1 MNADE
6 MYKAVQKMSIKAM
19 NEKELII
26 SEWLEMN
33 GEKISEIINE
43 TYSFDD
49 LKNKLEE
56 YMILKDKAT
65 PKKPINRINYRTD
78 INAYYCPN
86 CNGFICNYYDKDN
99 ERDDYCCNCGQALD
113 WSDE

>member
-1 MNADE
+1 MMNKYQEALDFV
-6 MYKAVQKMSIKAM
+6 KKHLDSKQDL
-19 NEKELII
+19 EKVEVLQELV
-26 SEWLEMN
+26 
-33 GEKISEIINE
+33 
-43 TYSFDD
+43 
-49 LKNKLEE
+49 
-56 YMILKDKAT
+56 DKTT

-113 WSDE
+113 WSDEDVEQRKM

>member
-1 MNADE
+1 MIADE
-6 MYKAVQKMSIKAM
+6 IYKAVQKMSVKVM

-33 GEKISEIINE
+33 GEKIGEIINE

-65 PKKPINRINYRTD
+65 PEKPFYDGVPTEDGEEIEIRV
-78 INAYYCPN
+78 CPN
-86 CNGFICNYYDKDN
+86 CCETVNFINN
-99 ERDDYCCNCGQALD
+99 FPYCPWCGQKLD

>member
-1 MNADE
+1 MNKYQEALDFA
-6 MYKAVQKMSIKAM
+6 KKHLDSKQDL
-19 NEKELII
+19 EKVGVMQELV
-26 SEWLEMN
+26 
-33 GEKISEIINE
+33 
-43 TYSFDD
+43 
-49 LKNKLEE
+49 
-56 YMILKDKAT
+56 DKAT

-113 WSDE
+113 WSDEDENTH

>member
-1 MNADE
+1 
-6 MYKAVQKMSIKAM
+6 M
-19 NEKELII
+19 NEIIKRLRRLSKSLKEMKCIDHIEQLDKDIDEI
-26 SEWLEMN
+26 
-33 GEKISEIINE
+33 EKI
-43 TYSFDD
+43 F
-49 LKNKLEE
+49 
-56 YMILKDKAT
+56 DKAT

-113 WSDE
+113 WSDEDVD

>member
-49 LKNKLEE
+49 LKNKLE
-56 YMILKDKAT
+56 
-65 PKKPINRINYRTD
+65 
-78 INAYYCPN
+78 
-86 CNGFICNYYDKDN
+86 
-99 ERDDYCCNCGQALD
+99 
-113 WSDE
+113 

>member
-65 PKKPINRINYRTD
+65 PEKPFYDGVPTEDGEEIEIRV
-78 INAYYCPN
+78 CPN
-86 CNGFICNYYDKDN
+86 CCETVNFINN
-99 ERDDYCCNCGQALD
+99 FPYCPWCGQKLD